1 MSAVEQ
7 ATVRPNSA
15 AILLHRESRE
25 CIRRALLLIDRYT
38 AYVAAP
44 SNANV
49 VVTNKTLLETYV
61 KSLLDDNIIS
71 VKAMLEFLGN
81 LESIDQPVGHGGS
94 NMEQVSSKL

>member
-1 MSAVEQ
+1 VSAVEQ
-7 ATVRPNSA
+7 AATKPNPA

-38 AYVAAP
+38 AYVTAP
-44 SNANV
+44 NNSVATVAN
-49 VVTNKTLLETYV
+49 KALLENYV

-81 LESIDQPVGHGGS
+81 LESIDQSASQAGS
-94 NMEQVSSKL
+94 NTEHTPSE